1 MKNKEFRLMLMI
13 SAFATVLCF
22 FICLFISTA
31 CAFIS
36 LALGIILS
44 VVFYVFTKQRYR
56 KIEELNDY
64 LSEVCSGNYD
74 LAVNDN
80 AEGELSILKNNLYK
94 VMILLRTASEDAKK
108 DKLYLADSLADI
120 SHQLKTPLTSMMI
133 ITEVLQDEKDEEK
146 RAGFIRIIEE
156 QLEKMKWLITT
167 LLKLSKLDADTAD
180 FNMKSL
186 NCADIIDRSINPF
199 LVQAEIRKIKISK
212 HVNPFIFTGDEN
224 WSVEAL
230 ENIIKN
236 CLEHTSDGGTLNI
249 NTNSTTIYNEIEI
262 SDNGSGIAKEDLPHI
277 FERFY
282 HGKNSSAESVGI
294 GLALSKAVFSKENA
308 NIDVKS
314 KEGIGTKFTIRFYK
328 FVV

>member
-1 MKNKEFRLMLMI
+1 MLMI
-13 SAFATVLCF
+13 SVFATVLCF
-22 FICLFISTA
+22 LICLFISTA

-64 LSEVCSGNYD
+64 LSEVCSGNYE

>member
-22 FICLFISTA
+22 LICLFISTA

-133 ITEVLQDEKDEEK
+133 ITEVLQDEKEEEK

>member
-22 FICLFISTA
+22 LICLFISTA

-64 LSEVCSGNYD
+64 LSEVCSGNYE

-133 ITEVLQDEKDEEK
+133 ITEVLQGEKDEEK

>member
-22 FICLFISTA
+22 LICLFISTA

-64 LSEVCSGNYD
+64 LSEVCSGNYE

-133 ITEVLQDEKDEEK
+133 ITEVLQEEKDEEK

-212 HVNPFIFTGDEN
+212 HVSPFIFTGDEN

>member
-1 MKNKEFRLMLMI
+1 MLMI

-22 FICLFISTA
+22 LICLFISTA

-44 VVFYVFTKQRYR
+44 VVFYVFTMQRYR

-64 LSEVCSGNYD
+64 LSEVCSGNYE

>member
-22 FICLFISTA
+22 LICLFISTA

-64 LSEVCSGNYD
+64 LSEVCSGNYE

-133 ITEVLQDEKDEEK
+133 ITEVLQEEKDEEK

>member
-22 FICLFISTA
+22 LISLFISTA

-64 LSEVCSGNYD
+64 LSEVCSGNYE

-133 ITEVLQDEKDEEK
+133 ITEVLQDEKDKEK

-186 NCADIIDRSINPF
+186 NCADIIERSIKPF

-212 HVNPFIFTGDEN
+212 RVNPFTFMGDEN

-236 CLEHTSDGGTLNI
+236 CLEHISDGGMLNI

-294 GLALSKAVFSKENA
+294 GLALSKAVLSKENA

>member
-22 FICLFISTA
+22 LICLFISTA

-56 KIEELNDY
+56 KVEELNDY
-64 LSEVCSGNYD
+64 LSEVCSGNYE

-294 GLALSKAVFSKENA
+294 GLALSKAVFSKENV
-308 NIDVKS
+308 NVDVKS

>member
-1 MKNKEFRLMLMI
+1 MLMI

-22 FICLFISTA
+22 LISLFISTA

-64 LSEVCSGNYD
+64 LSEVCSGNYE

>member
-1 MKNKEFRLMLMI
+1 MKNFEFKLMI
-13 SAFATVLCF
+13 GISAAMALVCF
-22 FICLFISTA
+22 FICLFFNVA
-31 CAFIS
+31 CAFIC
-36 LALGIILS
+36 LAVWALIVL
-44 VVFYVFTKQRYR
+44 VFAVFTQKRYR
-56 KIEELNDY
+56 DIEELNNY
-64 LSEVCSGNYD
+64 LSEVCSGNYE
-74 LAVNDN
+74 LAVADN

-94 VMILLRTASEDAKK
+94 VMILLRTASEEAKK

-133 ITEVLQDEKDEEK
+133 ITEVLQNEQDAEK

-186 NCADIIDRSINPF
+186 NCADIINRSINPF

-212 HVNPFIFTGDEN
+212 HVNPFTFMGDEN

>member
-22 FICLFISTA
+22 LICLFISTA

-64 LSEVCSGNYD
+64 LSEVCSGNYE

-186 NCADIIDRSINPF
+186 NCADIIDRSIKPF

-212 HVNPFIFTGDEN
+212 HVKPFIFMGDEN

>member
-22 FICLFISTA
+22 LISLFISTA

-64 LSEVCSGNYD
+64 LSEVCSGNYE

-249 NTNSTTIYNEIEI
+249 NTNSTTIYYEIEI

>member
-1 MKNKEFRLMLMI
+1 
-13 SAFATVLCF
+13 
-22 FICLFISTA
+22 
-31 CAFIS
+31 
-36 LALGIILS
+36 
-44 VVFYVFTKQRYR
+44 
-56 KIEELNDY
+56 
-64 LSEVCSGNYD
+64 
-74 LAVNDN
+74 
-80 AEGELSILKNNLYK
+80 
-94 VMILLRTASEDAKK
+94 
-108 DKLYLADSLADI
+108 
-120 SHQLKTPLTSMMI
+120 
-133 ITEVLQDEKDEEK
+133 
-146 RAGFIRIIEE
+146 
-156 QLEKMKWLITT
+156 MKWLITT

>member
-22 FICLFISTA
+22 LICLFISTA

-64 LSEVCSGNYD
+64 LSEVCSGNYE

-180 FNMKSL
+180 FNMKTL

>member
-22 FICLFISTA
+22 LISLFISTA

-64 LSEVCSGNYD
+64 LSEVCSGNYE

-249 NTNSTTIYNEIEI
+249 NTNSTTIYYEIEI

-314 KEGIGTKFTIRFYK
+314 KEGIGTKYTIRFYK

>member
-1 MKNKEFRLMLMI
+1 MLMI

-22 FICLFISTA
+22 LICLFISTA

-64 LSEVCSGNYD
+64 LSEVCSGNYE

-180 FNMKSL
+180 FNMKTL